1 MQGFIL
7 ENLITLLIVIYLLYG
22 LVKGFRSGLLK
33 LVLSLG
39 SLIVTIIITRTFT
52 PAVASIVKDVT
63 NIESTLTEQI
73 YNAFITTN
81 TFDSF
86 NLNLFNIQNTG
97 ELNETIKNTIC
108 SNYANIII
116 NIMSGVGLFIAS
128 IIVLKFVIKVLDIV
142 DYIPMVGQLNKILGA
157 VAGVAQSLIIIWII
171 MVIVRV
177 FENMPQVQ
185 NVIRNIQKSPIAW
198 SIYTNNVIYDFLAN
212 LFPVFK

>member
-22 LVKGFRSGLLK
+22 LIKGFRSGLLK
-33 LVLSLG
+33 LILSLG
-39 SLIVTIIITRTFT
+39 SLIVAIIITRTFT
-52 PAVASIVKDVT
+52 PMVASVVKDVT
-63 NIESTLTEQI
+63 NIESTLTEHI

-116 NIMSGVGLFIAS
+116 NILSGVGLFIAS
-128 IIVLKFVIKVLDIV
+128 IFMLKIILKMLDII
-142 DYIPMVGQLNKILGA
+142 DYIPMVGQINKILGA

-198 SIYTNNVIYDFLAN
+198 EIYTNNVVYDFLAN

>member
-7 ENLITLLIVIYLLYG
+7 ENLITLLIIMYLLYG
-22 LVKGFRSGLLK
+22 LIKGFRSGLLK
-33 LVLSLG
+33 LILSLG
-39 SLIVTIIITRTFT
+39 SLIVTIFITRTFT
-52 PAVASIVKDVT
+52 PAVASVVKDVT
-63 NIESTLTEQI
+63 NIESTLTEKI

-128 IIVLKFVIKVLDIV
+128 IILLKFAIKMLDVV

-157 VAGVAQSLIIIWII
+157 LAGVAQSLIIIWII

>member
-7 ENLITLLIVIYLLYG
+7 ENLITLLIIIYLLYG
-22 LVKGFRSGLLK
+22 LIKGFNSGLLK
-33 LVLSLG
+33 LILSLG
-39 SLIVTIIITRTFT
+39 SLIVTIVITRTFT

-63 NIESTLTEQI
+63 NIESTLTERI

-81 TFDSF
+81 AFDSF

-116 NIMSGVGLFIAS
+116 NIISGVGLFIAS
-128 IIVLKFVIKVLDIV
+128 ILVLKFVIRVLDIV
-142 DYIPMVGQLNKILGA
+142 DYIPMVGQLNKILGGL
-157 VAGVAQSLIIIWII
+157 AGVAQSLIVIWII

-185 NVIRNIQKSPIAW
+185 NVIKNIQKSPIAW
-198 SIYTNNVIYDFLAN
+198 NIYTNNVIYDFLAN

>member
-7 ENLITLLIVIYLLYG
+7 ENLITLLIIMYLLYG
-22 LVKGFRSGLLK
+22 LIKGFRSGLLK
-33 LVLSLG
+33 LILSLG
-39 SLIVTIIITRTFT
+39 SLIVTIVITRTFT
-52 PAVASIVKDVT
+52 PAVASVVKDVT
-63 NIESTLTEQI
+63 NIESTLTEKI

-128 IIVLKFVIKVLDIV
+128 IILLKFAIKMLDVV
-142 DYIPMVGQLNKILGA
+142 DYIPMVGQLNKLLGA
-157 VAGVAQSLIIIWII
+157 AAGVAQSLIIIWII

>member
-7 ENLITLLIVIYLLYG
+7 ENLITLLIIIYLAYG
-22 LVKGFRSGLLK
+22 LIKGFNSGLLK
-33 LVLSLG
+33 LILSLG
-39 SLIVTIIITRTFT
+39 SLVVTIIITKTFT
-52 PAVASIVKDVT
+52 PMVASIVKDVT
-63 NIESTLTEQI
+63 NIESTLTERI

-116 NIMSGVGLFIAS
+116 NIISGVGLFIAS
-128 IIVLKFVIKVLDIV
+128 IIILKFVIKVLDIV
-142 DYIPMVGQLNKILGA
+142 DYIPMVGQLNKLLGA
-157 VAGVAQSLIIIWII
+157 AAGVVQSLIIIWII
-171 MVIVRV
+171 MVIIRV

-198 SIYTNNVIYDFLAN
+198 TIYTNNVIYDFLAN

>member
-7 ENLITLLIVIYLLYG
+7 ENLITLLIIIYLLYG
-22 LVKGFRSGLLK
+22 LIKGFRSGLLK

-63 NIESTLTEQI
+63 NIESTLTERI

-128 IIVLKFVIKVLDIV
+128 IIILKFVIQVLDIV
-142 DYIPMVGQLNKILGA
+142 DYIPMVGQLNRILGA
-157 VAGVAQSLIIIWII
+157 AAGVAQSLIIIWII

-198 SIYTNNVIYDFLAN
+198 TIYTNNVIYDFLAN

>member
-7 ENLITLLIVIYLLYG
+7 ENLITLLIIVYLLYG
-22 LVKGFRSGLLK
+22 LIKGFNSGLLK
-33 LVLSLG
+33 LILSLG

-52 PAVASIVKDVT
+52 PTVASIVKDVT
-63 NIESTLTEQI
+63 NIESTLTERI

-81 TFDSF
+81 AFDSF

-116 NIMSGVGLFIAS
+116 NIISGVGLFIAS
-128 IIVLKFVIKVLDIV
+128 ILILKFVIRVLDIV
-142 DYIPMVGQLNKILGA
+142 DYIPMVGQLNKILGGL
-157 VAGVAQSLIIIWII
+157 AGVAQSLIVIWII

-185 NVIRNIQKSPIAW
+185 NVIKNIQKSPIAW
-198 SIYTNNVIYDFLAN
+198 NIYTNNVIYDFLAN

>member
-1 MQGFIL
+1 MQVFIL
-7 ENLITLLIVIYLLYG
+7 ENLITLLIIIYLAYG
-22 LVKGFRSGLLK
+22 LIKGFNSGLLK
-33 LVLSLG
+33 LILSLG
-39 SLIVTIIITRTFT
+39 SLVVTIIITKTFT
-52 PAVASIVKDVT
+52 PMVASIVKDVT
-63 NIESTLTEQI
+63 NIESTLTERI

-198 SIYTNNVIYDFLAN
+198 NIYTNNVIYDFLAN

>member
-7 ENLITLLIVIYLLYG
+7 ENLITLLIILYLLYG
-22 LVKGFRSGLLK
+22 LIKGFRSGLLK
-33 LVLSLG
+33 LILSLG
-39 SLIVTIIITRTFT
+39 SIIVTIVITRTFT
-52 PAVASIVKDVT
+52 PAVASVVKDVT
-63 NIESTLTEQI
+63 NIESTLTEKI

-128 IIVLKFVIKVLDIV
+128 IILLKFAIKMLDVV

-157 VAGVAQSLIIIWII
+157 LAGVAQSLIIIWVI

>member
-7 ENLITLLIVIYLLYG
+7 ENLITLLIIIYLLYG
-22 LVKGFRSGLLK
+22 LIKGFRSGLLK
-33 LVLSLG
+33 LILSLG
-39 SLIVTIIITRTFT
+39 SLIVTIFITRTFT
-52 PAVASIVKDVT
+52 PAVASVVKDVT
-63 NIESTLTEQI
+63 NIESTLTEKI

-128 IIVLKFVIKVLDIV
+128 IILLKFAIKMLDVV
-142 DYIPMVGQLNKILGA
+142 DYIPMVGQLNKLLGA
-157 VAGVAQSLIIIWII
+157 AAGVVQSLIIIWII
-171 MVIVRV
+171 MVIIRV

>member
-7 ENLITLLIVIYLLYG
+7 ENLITLLIIVYLLYG
-22 LVKGFRSGLLK
+22 LIKGFNSGLLK
-33 LVLSLG
+33 LILSLG

-63 NIESTLTEQI
+63 NIESTLTERI

-81 TFDSF
+81 AFDSF

-116 NIMSGVGLFIAS
+116 NIISGVGLFIAS
-128 IIVLKFVIKVLDIV
+128 ILILKFVIRVLDIV
-142 DYIPMVGQLNKILGA
+142 DYIPMVGQLNKILGGL
-157 VAGVAQSLIIIWII
+157 AGVAQSLIVIWII

-185 NVIRNIQKSPIAW
+185 NVIKNIQKSPIAW
-198 SIYTNNVIYDFLAN
+198 NIYTNNVIYDFLAN

>member
-7 ENLITLLIVIYLLYG
+7 ENLITLLIIIYLLYG
-22 LVKGFRSGLLK
+22 LIKGFRSGLLK
-33 LVLSLG
+33 LILSLG
-39 SLIVTIIITRTFT
+39 SLIVTIFITRTFT
-52 PAVASIVKDVT
+52 PAVASVVKDVT
-63 NIESTLTEQI
+63 NIESTLTEKI

-108 SNYANIII
+108 SNYANTII

-128 IIVLKFVIKVLDIV
+128 IILLKFAIKMLDVV
-142 DYIPMVGQLNKILGA
+142 DYIPMVGQLNKLLGA
-157 VAGVAQSLIIIWII
+157 AAGVVQSLIIIWII
-171 MVIVRV
+171 MVIIRV